1 MKNKVLST
9 ILFIT
14 VLVLLIAAEA
24 LTAAILLR
32 LEMLPGK
39 YVIVMIIALVLLAAA
54 VGLLLFL
61 PARGGKTGNVRRTI
75 ACVLALLMV
84 CGCAV
89 ASKLAAEAYETIHS
103 VTNPVPEMIPRDMY
117 ILVRI
122 DDPAK
127 SLADAVDYT
136 FAYVENSNHDQTQ
149 QAIGELEAA
158 FGKAPALAGYATS
171 AATVDALL
179 GGTTNAAIING
190 IHTTLLLDEEAYAN
204 LFDRV
209 RILKTVHYVEPPETT
224 VPETTVKQE
233 DITNTPFAVY
243 ISGADNRNGINYAG
257 RSDVNILMVVNPE
270 SKQILLINTPRDFY
284 VSNSAGKGK
293 KDKLTHLSIY
303 GVECS
308 MKALEELYDVEIEH
322 YAKINFT
329 GFEKLVDAVGGITV
343 YSNEAFTTDY
353 RKIKIKVGENKLNGK
368 QALAFARER
377 KKVSGGDRGRGKN
390 QMKVIAAIVEKA
402 TTGTT
407 IISNYSKIMNSL
419 SGMFKTDLEKS
430 DISKLVKMQLN
441 DMATWNVQSYAVTG
455 TGASEITY
463 SMPGVKLYVMKPD
476 QKTVDKAQ
484 DLIQMVYAGET
495 ISDED
500 VK

>member
-1 MKNKVLST
+1 MKNKILST

-39 YVIVMIIALVLLAAA
+39 YVIVMVIALALLAAA
-54 VGLLLFL
+54 IGLLLFL
-61 PARGGKTGNVRRTI
+61 PSRGGKTGNVRRII
-75 ACVLALLMV
+75 ACILALLV
-84 CGCAV
+84 TCGCAV
-89 ASKLAAEAYETIHS
+89 VSKMAADASQTIDA

-136 FAYVENSNHDQTQ
+136 FSYVENSNYDQTQ

-158 FGKAPALAGYATS
+158 FGKAPALTGYATS
-171 AATVDALL
+171 AATIDALL
-179 GGTTNAAIING
+179 GGTTNAALING
-190 IHTTLLLDEEAYAN
+190 IHTTLLLDEEGYEN

-209 RILKTVHYVEPPETT
+209 RILKTVHYVEPETT
-224 VPETTVKQE
+224 VTETTVKE
-233 DITNTPFAVY
+233 KDITNTPFAVY

-257 RSDVNILMVVNPE
+257 RSDVNILMLVNPE
-270 SKQILLINTPRDFY
+270 TKQILLINTPRDYY

-303 GVECS
+303 GIDCS

-343 YSNEAFTTDY
+343 YSDEAFTTDY
-353 RKIKIKVGENKLNGK
+353 RKVKIKVGENELNGK

-390 QMKVIAAIVEKA
+390 QMKVIAAIVDKA
-402 TTGTT
+402 TSGKT
-407 IISNYSKIMNSL
+407 IISNYSKILSSL

-430 DISKLVKMQLN
+430 DISKLVKMQLG
-441 DMATWNVQSYAVTG
+441 DMAKWNVQTYAVTG

-463 SMPGVKLYVMKPD
+463 SMPGTKLYVMKPD

-484 DLIQMVYAGET
+484 DLIKMLYAGET
-495 ISDED
+495 ITDDD

>member
-32 LEMLPGK
+32 LEMLPDK
-39 YVIVMIIALVLLAAA
+39 YVIIMAIALVLLAAMI
-54 VGLLLFL
+54 GLLLFL
-61 PARGGKTGNVRRTI
+61 PARKGKTGNVRRVI
-75 ACVLALLMV
+75 ACVVALLLV

-89 ASKLAAEAYETIHS
+89 VSKLAADAYETIHT
-103 VTNPVPEMIPRDMY
+103 VTKPAPEVSLRDMY
-117 ILVRI
+117 VLVREE
-122 DDPAK
+122 DPAK
-127 SLADAVDYT
+127 TLADTTDYT
-136 FAYVENSNHDQTQ
+136 FGYVENYNYEQTQ
-149 QAIGELEAA
+149 QAVGELEAA
-158 FGKAPALAGYATS
+158 FGKAPTLVGYTTS
-171 AATVDALL
+171 AATVTALIN
-179 GGTTNAAIING
+179 GETGAAFLNG
-190 IHTTLLLDEEAYAN
+190 IHVTLLLEEDAFADM
-204 LFDRV
+204 FDKV
-209 RILKTVHYVEPPETT
+209 RILKTIPHTEEIYTTTTETT
-224 VPETTVKQE
+224 LPEPS
-233 DITNTPFAVY
+233 ITNTPFAVY
-243 ISGADNRNGINYAG
+243 ISGADNRSGINYSG
-257 RSDVNILMVVNPE
+257 RSDVNILMLVNPVT
-270 SKQILLINTPRDFY
+270 KQILLINTPRDFY

-293 KDKLTHLSIY
+293 KDKLTHLSLY
-303 GVECS
+303 GVDCS

-343 YSNEAFTTDY
+343 YSDESFTTDY

-368 QALAFARER
+368 EALAFARER
-377 KKVSGGDRGRGKN
+377 KSVSGGDRGRGKN
-390 QMKVIAAIVEKA
+390 QMKVISAIVDKA
-402 TTGTT
+402 TSGTT
-407 IISNYSKIMNSL
+407 IISNYSKILNSL

-441 DMATWNVQSYAVTG
+441 DMASWDIKSYAVTG

-476 QKTVDKAQ
+476 KKTVNQAQ
-484 DLIQMVYAGET
+484 ELIKKLYAGEAIT
-495 ISDED
+495 DED

>member
-1 MKNKVLST
+1 MKNRTLSI

-14 VLVLLIAAEA
+14 TLVLLIAAEA

-39 YVIVMIIALVLLAAA
+39 YVLVMVIAFALIAAGI
-54 VGLLLFL
+54 GLLLFL
-61 PARGGKTGNVRRTI
+61 PARGGRTGNVRRII
-75 ACVLALLMV
+75 ACTLALLVV

-89 ASKLAAEAYETIHS
+89 ISKMAADAYETIHT
-103 VTNPVPEMIPRDMY
+103 VTNPIPEMIPRDMY
-117 ILVRI
+117 VLVRT

-127 SLADAVDYT
+127 SLADTVDYT
-136 FAYVENSNHDQTQ
+136 FAYVENSNYEQTQ

-158 FGKAPALAGYATS
+158 FGKAPSLAGYATS
-171 AATVDALL
+171 AAAIDALL
-179 GGTTNAAIING
+179 GGTTNAAIMNG
-190 IHTTLLLDEEAYAN
+190 IHTTLLLDEETYMN

-209 RILKTVHYVEPPETT
+209 RIIKTVHYVEPETT

-233 DITNTPFAVY
+233 DITNTPFALY
-243 ISGADNRNGINYAG
+243 ISGADNRSGINYAG
-257 RSDVNILMVVNPE
+257 RSDVNILMLVNPE
-270 SKQILLINTPRDFY
+270 TKQILMINTPRDFY

-322 YAKINFT
+322 YAKINFS
-329 GFEKLVDAVGGITV
+329 GFEKLVDAIGGITV
-343 YSNEAFTTDY
+343 YSEYSFTTNAGKV
-353 RKIKIKVGENKLNGK
+353 KINVGENKLNGK
-368 QALAFARER
+368 KALAFARER
-377 KKVSGGDRGRGKN
+377 KSLPGGDRGRGKN
-390 QMKVIAAIVEKA
+390 QMKVISAIVEKA
-402 TTGTT
+402 TSGTT
-407 IISNYSKIMNSL
+407 IISNYSKILNSL
-419 SGMFKTDLEKS
+419 SGMFATDLEKS
-430 DISKLVKMQLN
+430 DISKLVKMQLG
-441 DMATWNVQSYAVTG
+441 DMATWDIQSYSVTG

-476 QKTVDKAQ
+476 KETVNKAQ
-484 DLIQMVYAGET
+484 ELIKKVYAGET
-495 ISDED
+495 ITDED

>member
-1 MKNKVLST
+1 MKNKILST
-9 ILFIT
+9 ILLVA
-14 VLVLLIAAEA
+14 VLVLLIAAEV

-39 YVIVMIIALVLLAAA
+39 YVIVMVIALALLAA
-54 VGLLLFL
+54 VIGLLLFL
-61 PARGGKTGNVRRTI
+61 PVRGGRTGNVRRTI

-89 ASKLAAEAYETIHS
+89 VSKLAADAYETIHT

-127 SLADAVDYT
+127 SLADVVDYT
-136 FAYVENSNHDQTQ
+136 FAYIENSNYEQTQ

-158 FGKAPALAGYATS
+158 FGKAPALAGFATS
-171 AATVDALL
+171 TMTVDALL
-179 GGTTNAAIING
+179 EGSTNAAILSG
-190 IHTTLLLDEEAYAN
+190 IHTTLLLYEEPYMN

-209 RILKTVHYVEPPETT
+209 RILKTVTYIEPTETT
-224 VPETTVKQE
+224 VIETTEKVK
-233 DITNTPFAVY
+233 DITNTPFALY
-243 ISGADNRNGINYAG
+243 ISGADNRSSINYSG

-270 SKQILLINTPRDFY
+270 TKQILLINTPRDFY

-343 YSNEAFTTDY
+343 YSDEAFTTDY

-390 QMKVIAAIVEKA
+390 QMKVIAAIVDKA

-407 IISNYSKIMNSL
+407 IISNYSKILSSL

-441 DMATWNVQSYAVTG
+441 DMATWDVKSYAVTG

-476 QKTVDKAQ
+476 KKTVSQAQ
-484 DLIQMVYAGET
+484 ELIKKIYAGET
-495 ISDED
+495 ITDTD
-500 VK
+500 VD

>member
-14 VLVLLIAAEA
+14 VMVLLVTAEV

-32 LEMLPGK
+32 LEMLPEK
-39 YVIVMIIALVLLAAA
+39 FVIVMVIALALIAAA
-54 VGLLLFL
+54 IGLLLFL
-61 PARGGKTGNVRRTI
+61 PARGGRTGNVRRTI

-89 ASKLAAEAYETIHS
+89 VSKLAAEAQETIHE

-127 SLADAVDYT
+127 SLADTVDYT
-136 FAYVENSNHDQTQ
+136 FAYVENSNHEQTQ

-158 FGKAPALAGYATS
+158 FGKAPALKEYATS

-179 GGTTNAAIING
+179 GGTTNAAIVSG
-190 IHTTLLLDEEAYAN
+190 IHTTLLLDEEAYTN

-209 RILKTVHYVEPPETT
+209 RILKTVHYVEPETT
-224 VPETTVKQE
+224 VPETTVKKA

-243 ISGADNRNGINYAG
+243 ISGADNRSGINYAG

-270 SKQILLINTPRDFY
+270 TKQILLINTPRDFY

-343 YSNEAFTTDY
+343 YSDQAFTTSY
-353 RKIKIKVGENKLNGK
+353 RKVKIKVGENQLNGK
-368 QALAFARER
+368 KALAFARER
-377 KKVSGGDRGRGKN
+377 KSVSGGDRGRGKN
-390 QMKVIAAIVEKA
+390 QMKVIEAIVDKA

-419 SGMFKTDLEKS
+419 SGMFKTDLKKS

-441 DMATWNVQSYAVTG
+441 DMATWDVQSYSVTG

-463 SMPGVKLYVMKPD
+463 SMPGTKLYVMKPD
-476 QKTVDKAQ
+476 KETVNKAQ
-484 DLIQMVYAGET
+484 ELIKKVYAGET
-495 ISDED
+495 LTKED